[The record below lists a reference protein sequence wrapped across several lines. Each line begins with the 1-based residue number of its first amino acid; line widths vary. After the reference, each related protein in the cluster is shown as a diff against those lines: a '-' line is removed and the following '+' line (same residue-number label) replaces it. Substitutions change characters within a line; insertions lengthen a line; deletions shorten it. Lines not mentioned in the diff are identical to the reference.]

1 MEVLGIDIG
10 GTGMKGALVNAETGE
25 MTTERFRIDTPG
37 SRGPQ
42 EMAGVVQEII
52 DHFGYSGPVGCG
64 FPTIVKNG
72 VCTSP
77 GNLNPEWVG
86 TNIESLF
93 SNKTGL
99 DFKVVNDADAAGFAS
114 MEYGLG
120 KGKKGFVLMITVGTG
135 LGSGAFFNGA
145 LLPNFELGQMPYKDY
160 KKIEDYAAA
169 SARERDDLSYEKW
182 GKRFNKF
189 LKYVELVVNPD
200 HIIVG
205 GGASKKWDQ
214 YSHMIKID
222 TPIEPATLKNNAGII
237 GAAASCVHMHR
248 FEE

>member
-25 MTTERFRIDTPG
+25 MTTERFRINTPG

-52 DHFGYSGPVGCG
+52 DHFNYSGPVGCG

-93 SNKTGL
+93 SGKTGL

-120 KGKKGFVLMITVGTG
+120 RGKKGFVLMITVGTG

-169 SARERDDLSYEKW
+169 SARERDGLSYEKW
-182 GKRFNKF
+182 GKA
-189 LKYVELVVNPD
+189 L
-200 HIIVG
+200 
-205 GGASKKWDQ
+205 Q
-214 YSHMIKID
+214 
-222 TPIEPATLKNNAGII
+222 
-237 GAAASCVHMHR
+237 
-248 FEE
+248 